1 MVFIINNRLH
11 RPRLPPA
18 RATGCRGSVATLQL
32 KLERARA
39 PALPSPKTMVRR
51 RRRRWR
57 PRAWEGGDRA
67 GNDGEE
73 GGREEGKGGREEAW
87 DGEGRGGRRI
97 APWPQGGKTILF
109 NKKVVLLHS
118 CKREREEKKEEIIVS
133 DGWTK
138 HVVVRIEGDIEY
150 GWVQK
155 NWIYNREP
163 RWSE

>member
-18 RATGCRGSVATLQL
+18 RAAGCRGSVATLKL

-57 PRAWEGGDRA
+57 PRAWEGGDGA

-73 GGREEGKGGREEAW
+73 GGRGG
-87 DGEGRGGRRI
+87 G
-97 APWPQGGKTILF
+97 
-109 NKKVVLLHS
+109 
-118 CKREREEKKEEIIVS
+118 
-133 DGWTK
+133 
-138 HVVVRIEGDIEY
+138 
-150 GWVQK
+150 
-155 NWIYNREP
+155 
-163 RWSE
+163 

>member
-18 RATGCRGSVATLQL
+18 RATGCRGSVATLKL
-32 KLERARA
+32 KLERARE

-97 APWPQGGKTILF
+97 A
-109 NKKVVLLHS
+109 S
-118 CKREREEKKEEIIVS
+118 
-133 DGWTK
+133 
-138 HVVVRIEGDIEY
+138 
-150 GWVQK
+150 
-155 NWIYNREP
+155 
-163 RWSE
+163 